1 MQQVIHYDTYLELR
15 RLGGAEGALEIEA
28 HRRGRVVVG
37 RRERAEIRRA
47 GGEVGAMILRV
58 GVSVPLHPR
67 VDVTT
72 WGGAALS

>member
-1 MQQVIHYDTYLELR
+1 MIPTSSCAGLKLA
-15 RLGGAEGALEIEA
+15 GAEGALEIEA
-28 HRRGRVVVG
+28 HRRRRVVVG
-37 RRERAEIRRA
+37 RRRRERAEIRRA

-67 VDVTT
+67 VDVT